1 LTYLLADVVR
11 FTDNRIVKCTLFQ
24 MQNVINFTKR
34 ENGGHFRGR
43 LLLGGAAEEYAT

>member
-24 MQNVINFTKR
+24 MQKMSSISR
-34 ENGGHFRGR
+34 RGKMADTSED
-43 LLLGGAAEEYAT
+43 GSYWAEEYAT